1 MSEPICRVKVAF
13 DFEAAHRLPQHPGK
27 CKELHGHSYHLVVT
41 VARRV
46 AQETGMAIDFADLK
60 HIVRRE
66 VVDRLDHTY
75 LNDTIGNPTAEVLSV
90 WIWEALREPL
100 VGLVEV
106 SLWET
111 RNCAVVY
118 RGE

>member
-1 MSEPICRVKVAF
+1 MNDPICRVKVAS

-46 AQETGMAIDFADLK
+46 ARDTGMAIDFADLK
-60 HIVRRE
+60 QIVRRE

-75 LNDTIGNPTAEVLSV
+75 INDKIDNPTAE
-90 WIWEALREPL
+90 
-100 VGLVEV
+100 
-106 SLWET
+106 T
-111 RNCAVVY
+111 RRLTRPRRWPGTLPA
-118 RGE
+118 RDD

>member
-41 VARRV
+41 VSRRV

-60 HIVRRE
+60 QIVRRE

-75 LNDTIGNPTAEVLSV
+75 LNDKIDNPTAEILSV
-90 WIWEALREPL
+90 WIWQALREPL
-100 VGLVEV
+100 LGLVEV
-106 SLWET
+106 ELWET

>member
-1 MSEPICRVKVAF
+1 MSEPTCRVKVAF

-41 VARRV
+41 VARPVIR
-46 AQETGMAIDFADLK
+46 ETGMAIDFADLK
-60 HIVRRE
+60 QIVRRE

-75 LNDTIGNPTAEVLSV
+75 LNDKIDNPTAEILSV
-90 WIWEALREPL
+90 WVWNALREPL
-100 VGLVEV
+100 AGLVEV
-106 SLWET
+106 ELWET

>member
-41 VARRV
+41 VERRV

-60 HIVRRE
+60 KIVRHD

-75 LNDTIGNPTAEVLSV
+75 LNDKIDNPTAEVLSV
-90 WIWEALREPL
+90 WIWNALREPL
-100 VGLVEV
+100 AGLVEV
-106 SLWET
+106 ELWET